1 VTLARGL
8 ERDAVALKAA
18 LLMPRSNG
26 PVEGNVNKIKL
37 IKRQAYGR
45 ASFQLLRQRVL
56 MAV

>member
-1 VTLARGL
+1 M
-8 ERDAVALKAA
+8 ALKAA
-18 LLMPRSNG
+18 LLLRWSNG
-26 PVEGNVNKIKL
+26 PVEGIVNKIKL